1 MKAPMKKISWF
12 SINRSLKSPMMQY
25 LYAKKTLITF
35 DKKIWNSSGSKIKLL
50 FCSQC

>member
-25 LYAKKTLITF
+25 LYAKKNTDNIRQKDLELI
-35 DKKIWNSSGSKIKLL
+35 WIKNKAIIL
-50 FCSQC
+50 